1 MASTLIQ
8 FRIEKDEKQRSS
20 QILETMGL
28 SLPAYLRICMIRLN
42 KEKGI
47 PFSMKLDDRIPE
59 EGTGMEM
66 PPGSVFVTSDFAD
79 IAPSSAINMSLSRL
93 EASGSIR
100 RILRGIY
107 DKPRFSKLL
116 NEPVAPDPSKVAY
129 AIARKNRWSIIPM
142 GDTALN
148 ILRLSTQ
155 VPAVWQYVSDGPY
168 KEYSYDNVHILF
180 RRTSNKEATGYSYI
194 TGLVIQ
200 GLRALGREHVSET
213 VIKSLRER
221 LSPEEKKVLLN
232 EAQGTTAW
240 IFDYIKEICKEH
252 EV

>member
-1 MASTLIQ
+1 MPREKYQALIAN
-8 FRIEKDEKQRSS
+8 RI
-20 QILETMGL
+20 T
-28 SLPAYLRICMIRLN
+28 
-42 KEKGI
+42 
-47 PFSMKLDDRIPE
+47 
-59 EGTGMEM
+59 EM
-66 PPGSVFVTSDFAD
+66 QPGSVFVTSDFAD
-79 IAPSSAINMSLSRL
+79 IAPTAAVNMSLSRL
-93 EASGSIR
+93 EDSGIVR

-116 NEPVAPDPSKVAY
+116 NEPVAADPSKVAN

-155 VPAVWQYVSDGPY
+155 VPAVWQYASDGPY
-168 KEYSYDNVHILF
+168 KEYSYDNVHISF

-200 GLRALGREHVSET
+200 GLRALGRGHVSET
-213 VIKSLRER
+213 VIRSLRER
-221 LSPEEKKVLLN
+221 LSDEEKSVLLN

-240 IFDYIKEICKEH
+240 IFDCIKEICKEQR
-252 EV
+252 

>member
-1 MASTLIQ
+1 MKREKYQTLIDK
-8 FRIEKDEKQRSS
+8 RIE
-20 QILETMGL
+20 
-28 SLPAYLRICMIRLN
+28 
-42 KEKGI
+42 
-47 PFSMKLDDRIPE
+47 
-59 EGTGMEM
+59 EM
-66 PPGSVFVTSDFAD
+66 QPGSIFVTSDFAD
-79 IAPSSAINMSLSRL
+79 IAPYAAINMALSRL
-93 EASGSIR
+93 EDSGSIR

-116 NEPVAPDPSKVAY
+116 NEFVAADPSKVAY
-129 AIARKNRWSIIPM
+129 AIARKNHWSIIPM

-168 KEYSYDNVHILF
+168 KEYSYDNVHISF

-200 GLRALGREHVSET
+200 ALRALGREHVDET
-213 VIKSLRER
+213 VIRSLRES
-221 LSPEEKKVLLN
+221 LPVEEKSILLK

-240 IFDYIKEICKEH
+240 IFDFIKEICRGN
-252 EV
+252 

>member
-1 MASTLIQ
+1 MPREKYQALIAN
-8 FRIEKDEKQRSS
+8 RI
-20 QILETMGL
+20 T
-28 SLPAYLRICMIRLN
+28 
-42 KEKGI
+42 
-47 PFSMKLDDRIPE
+47 
-59 EGTGMEM
+59 EM
-66 PPGSVFVTSDFAD
+66 QPGSVFVTSDFAD
-79 IAPSSAINMSLSRL
+79 IAPTAAVNMSLSRL
-93 EASGSIR
+93 EDSGIVR

-116 NEPVAPDPSKVAY
+116 NEPVAADPSKVAN

-155 VPAVWQYVSDGPY
+155 VPAVWQYASDGPY
-168 KEYSYDNVHILF
+168 KEYSYDNVHISF

-200 GLRALGREHVSET
+200 GLRALGRGHVSET
-213 VIKSLRER
+213 VIRSLREK
-221 LSPEEKKVLLN
+221 LSDEEKSVLLN

-240 IFDYIKEICKEH
+240 IFDCIKEICKEQR
-252 EV
+252 

>member
-1 MASTLIQ
+1 MSSHLNIYFAVAFSLENMYTFSNERRKKMKREKYQTFINK
-8 FRIEKDEKQRSS
+8 RI
-20 QILETMGL
+20 
-28 SLPAYLRICMIRLN
+28 
-42 KEKGI
+42 
-47 PFSMKLDDRIPE
+47 
-59 EGTGMEM
+59 MEM
-66 PPGSVFVTSDFAD
+66 PPGSVLVTSDFAD

>member
-1 MASTLIQ
+1 MKREKYQTFINK
-8 FRIEKDEKQRSS
+8 RI
-20 QILETMGL
+20 
-28 SLPAYLRICMIRLN
+28 
-42 KEKGI
+42 
-47 PFSMKLDDRIPE
+47 
-59 EGTGMEM
+59 MEM

-129 AIARKNRWSIIPM
+129 AIARKK
-142 GDTALN
+142 
-148 ILRLSTQ
+148 STQ

>member
-1 MASTLIQ
+1 MTGYQRKEQALSSHLNIYFAVAFSLENMYTFSNERRKKMKREKYQTFINK
-8 FRIEKDEKQRSS
+8 RI
-20 QILETMGL
+20 
-28 SLPAYLRICMIRLN
+28 
-42 KEKGI
+42 
-47 PFSMKLDDRIPE
+47 
-59 EGTGMEM
+59 MEM
-66 PPGSVFVTSDFAD
+66 PGSVFVTSDFAD

-155 VPAVWQYVSDGPY
+155 VPVVWQYVSDGPY